1 MGLSQIE
8 KSCAGGKMQREFLEE
23 CAAGDERRAQAFRRL
38 TTKRVGSMCMIQRVV
53 PWEDLKEEILRYRP
67 ALATLSVHEISVD
80 QTISESL
87 STNATALEKSTYQ

>member
-1 MGLSQIE
+1 
-8 KSCAGGKMQREFLEE
+8 
-23 CAAGDERRAQAFRRL
+23 
-38 TTKRVGSMCMIQRVV
+38 MCMIQRVV